1 MIAFLDL
8 LDTEKEKSRFKQLYY
23 KYIDLLM
30 WIAMDKL
37 KNYHLA
43 EEAVQD
49 ALFYIVKNFDKVGEV
64 ESKVTKGYLSTIIQ
78 GFAINKFNKEKK
90 VIPLPD
96 EYEKFIVLDFDDEKF
111 FDSMDALDL
120 KLVID
125 NLSDESRNY
134 LYLTYVYGYTSKEIG
149 DMYKISPDLVRKK
162 IQFAKKDV
170 RKYYENGITVK

>member
-8 LDTEKEKSRFKQLYY
+8 LDTDEEKSKFKQLYY

-37 KNYHLA
+37 KNNHLA

-49 ALFYIVKNFDKVGEV
+49 AFFYIAKNFNKIGDV
-64 ESKVTKGYLSTIIQ
+64 ESKETKGYLSTVIQ

-90 VIPLPD
+90 VIHLSS
-96 EYEKFIVLDFDDEKF
+96 EYEGFFSIDYDEKF
-111 FDSMDALDL
+111 FDSMDELEL
-120 KLVID
+120 KFAID
-125 NLSDESRNY
+125 SLPDESRNY

-149 DMYKISPDLVRKK
+149 DMYNISPELVRKK
-162 IQFAKKDV
+162 IQFAKRDV
-170 RKYYENGITVK
+170 RKCFEKEAAIK